1 MKLEKDLHILLMKF
15 INKTFYR
22 FIFVGML
29 NTIFSYIVYLICLLI
44 MEYNFA
50 YTISYILGILFS
62 YYLNVKFVFSRKF
75 TLNNALKF
83 PLAYIFQYFCSI
95 FILNFI
101 VTLIPNFE
109 TIAPLIITIILT
121 PLLYITNK
129 YLII

>member
-1 MKLEKDLHILLMKF
+1 MKLEKDLHMLLMKF

-22 FIFVGML
+22 FVFTGIL

-83 PLAYIFQYFCSI
+83 PLAYIFRYFCSI